1 MDIKQIHT
9 LLNNVT
15 QEILGETNVATE
27 DLTNVVDVG
36 KTIFSATAVDNYV
49 KSLVNQIGKII
60 FVDRAYAGAAPSV
73 LMDNWEYGAIVEKIR
88 TEMPAAVEND
98 TWQLTDGVDYSPNVF
113 HKPDVSAKFFQKRVT
128 FEVDLSFT
136 ERQVKGSF
144 LSAAQLNGFLSMLY
158 NSVEKAMTVKIDSLV
173 MRTINN
179 MIGETI
185 YSDYEGQDLSAKS
198 GIKAVNLYK
207 LYTSTYADYES
218 IGAVMYSPRFIRFA
232 VNVITNYIDRMSK
245 ISSLFN
251 IENKERFT
259 PLEMMKVVI
268 LSDFKNAAG
277 IYLNADTMHENYLK
291 LPQSD
296 AIPYWQGSGTDYA
309 FDSISR
315 INVVTANNH
324 NVTTNG
330 ILAVAFDKDAL
341 GVTNLDRRVTTNYNA
356 KAEFFNN
363 FYKFD
368 AGYFNDYSE
377 NFVVFFIA

>member
-60 FVDRAYAGAAPSV
+60 FVDRPYVGAAPSV

-88 TEMPAAVEND
+88 TEMPSAVEND

-207 LYTSTYADYES
+207 LYTDTYVNYEPIST
-218 IGAVMYSPRFIRFA
+218 VMYSPRFIRFA

-259 PLEMMKVVI
+259 PIEMMKVVI

-291 LPQSD
+291 LPQAD
-296 AIPYWQGSGTDYA
+296 AVPYWQGSGTDYA

-315 INVVTANNH
+315 INVVTANDH